1 MANENTRF
9 IRAGRYGTK
18 STSYPRV
25 TGNGTKSA
33 PNNIETLDWQGN
45 LVLAGGISCGD
56 DVDIDGALGVTGN
69 TRFGGSVEITSGQ
82 LKVTKPSSSG
92 YPPSTEITEHNVT
105 AEFIHGD
112 YVYAG
117 STQLFAPA
125 VNDFRIFFNYPARTN
140 EIYFSI
146 PSRYYYPTSE
156 TSNVEVL
163 QHLCNFL
170 HRNDYRNNNHLNTD
184 SLIALNKSS
193 IYSVHGAFN
202 GHAVI
207 GIYQYKGS
215 EEPEY
220 QIDIICIDS
229 SETSGYKIYT
239 WVTSTTPPTPSGE
252 TWVTMQDIFINKYPM
267 SAGVF
272 GEALT

>member
-18 STSYPRV
+18 DTRYARV
-25 TGNGTKSA
+25 IGNGTKTT
-33 PNNIETLDWQGN
+33 PRNIETLDWEGN
-45 LVLAGGISCGD
+45 IVLAGGISCGD
-56 DVDIDGALGVTGN
+56 DVDIGGALGVTGN
-69 TRFGGSVEITSGQ
+69 ARLDGNVEITSGQ
-82 LKVTKPSSSG
+82 LKVTKTVSSG
-92 YPPSTEITEHNVT
+92 YPSSTEITEHNVT
-105 AEFIHGD
+105 AEFIRGD

-117 STQLFAPA
+117 YSELFAPA
-125 VNDFRIFFNYPARTN
+125 VNEFRIFFNYPTRTN

-146 PSRYYYPTSE
+146 PSQYYYPSSE

-163 QHLCNFL
+163 HHLCNFL
-170 HRNDYRNNNHLNTD
+170 HRNDYKSDDHLNTG
-184 SLIALNKSS
+184 SLIGLHKSS

-202 GHAVI
+202 GHAVL

-229 SETSGYKIYT
+229 SEESGYKIYT
-239 WVTSTTPPTPSGE
+239 WVPSTTPPTPSGE

-272 GEALT
+272 GG

>member
-25 TGNGTKSA
+25 TGNGTKST
-33 PNNIETLDWQGN
+33 PHNIETLDWQGN
-45 LVLAGGISCGD
+45 LVLAGGVTCD
-56 DVDIDGALGVTGN
+56 DANIGGALSVAGN
-69 TRFGGSVEITSGQ
+69 ARFAGNVEITSGQ
-82 LKVTKPSSSG
+82 LEITKTGSSG
-92 YPPSTEITEHNVT
+92 STSIDENHVRSQ
-105 AEFIHGD
+105 FVRGD

-117 STQLFAPA
+117 YAQLFAPG
-125 VNDFRIFFNYPARTN
+125 VNEFRIFFNYPTRTN

-146 PSRYYYPTSE
+146 PSQYYYPSGE
-156 TSNVEVL
+156 TSNAEVL

-220 QIDIICIDS
+220 QIDIICIDP

-239 WVTSTTPPTPSGE
+239 WVPSTTPPTPSGE

-272 GEALT
+272 GG